1 MKGFRYFD
9 ILFIVI
15 FAGFYSGITF
25 LGYSEILSR
34 YALIFSLIA
43 YFLGKLSGRIEFKS
57 KYK

>member
-1 MKGFRYFD
+1 MKNFRYFD

-25 LGYSEILSR
+25 LGYTEILSR

-43 YFLGKLSGRIEFKS
+43 YFFGKLAGKFEFQS
-57 KYK
+57 KHK